1 MAHSI
6 SKSASGKTTAQL
18 QWVAIAL
25 FIWTLLSTLGIYY
38 RLNRAASHSKLERDT
53 ASLQNQAQQL
63 TQLAQ
68 TQVALPV
75 GSQSA
80 VQPAITDSINNIDQ
94 SLNADQSLNTGALQG
109 ALKAEWNQ
117 LVATWIQLKAD
128 FEPVLSGSDVNN
140 VSAATS
146 LATSENFA
154 ALSQQ
159 VSELAEVQAQQY
171 RQRTMQLLW
180 VVLAGY
186 LGVIAY
192 LLHTMQ
198 QLQKNITTKT
208 RTMADLSNEL
218 SVTIEKQSQPVFE
231 QGDAVSQVKATL
243 KQLEDSAR
251 QTTAQANTAVA
262 SATEALQRNKNIIF
276 PVQEALKSTL
286 SIANQADSMDKM
298 LSQLNGQ
305 TDDISAV
312 AALFSDFSHRI
323 GMLSLSSSLEEI
335 RAKTHGQELV
345 WVSDEVRSLSAQS
358 QNISQEVQQLVSEL
372 KTTLNHAT
380 ALSHGSLTTTQSGI
394 ESAQNIAHA
403 FEKMEEADDQ
413 IVVSTQQFSLLL
425 EQQFDAVSQVLDTLT
440 IIDQNSQEMVSS
452 FTEAQETAH
461 QLQETLR
468 LLEEIT

>member
-80 VQPAITDSINNIDQ
+80 VQPAIIDSINNIDQ

-180 VVLAGY
+180 IVLAG
-186 LGVIAY
+186 
-192 LLHTMQ
+192 
-198 QLQKNITTKT
+198 
-208 RTMADLSNEL
+208 
-218 SVTIEKQSQPVFE
+218 
-231 QGDAVSQVKATL
+231 
-243 KQLEDSAR
+243 
-251 QTTAQANTAVA
+251 
-262 SATEALQRNKNIIF
+262 
-276 PVQEALKSTL
+276 
-286 SIANQADSMDKM
+286 
-298 LSQLNGQ
+298 
-305 TDDISAV
+305 
-312 AALFSDFSHRI
+312 
-323 GMLSLSSSLEEI
+323 
-335 RAKTHGQELV
+335 
-345 WVSDEVRSLSAQS
+345 
-358 QNISQEVQQLVSEL
+358 
-372 KTTLNHAT
+372 
-380 ALSHGSLTTTQSGI
+380 
-394 ESAQNIAHA
+394 
-403 FEKMEEADDQ
+403 
-413 IVVSTQQFSLLL
+413 
-425 EQQFDAVSQVLDTLT
+425 
-440 IIDQNSQEMVSS
+440 
-452 FTEAQETAH
+452 
-461 QLQETLR
+461 
-468 LLEEIT
+468 